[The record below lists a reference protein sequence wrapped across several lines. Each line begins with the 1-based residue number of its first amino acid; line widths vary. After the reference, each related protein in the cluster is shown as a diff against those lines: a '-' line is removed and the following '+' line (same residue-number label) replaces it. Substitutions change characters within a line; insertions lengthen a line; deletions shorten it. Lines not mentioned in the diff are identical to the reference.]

1 MSGFQ
6 RGSQAGPQPP
16 PPLPFFLFCYATSK
30 TFWMAF
36 RWRADG
42 CPTMCAGWDRVCPC
56 LVPSSS
62 SVALIRFLRFCKILV
77 RKMQQN
83 IPCDALS
90 CMDPEI
96 LSDEVQLNSDTLFF
110 RWMDWG
116 IKIPLKAGHRQPNS
130 KTLAGRW
137 LPNMECWLG
146 SFWFSRGSGPVLL
159 KSPKGFRFSRVG
171 VRTLCRPLSGSAH
184 LTLSWMRSYRVT
196 WAFEFLASPA
206 SLCCALEWNILI
218 IA

>member
-1 MSGFQ
+1 MQKNTTNIEWVSTGLSS
-6 RGSQAGPQPP
+6 RSPTPP
-16 PPLPFFLFCYATSK
+16 SRLPFFLFCYATSK

-42 CPTMCAGWDRVCPC
+42 CPTMCAGWDRIWPC

-77 RKMQQN
+77 RKSNKTSHAM
-83 IPCDALS
+83 
-90 CMDPEI
+90 
-96 LSDEVQLNSDTLFF
+96 LNHAWIQKFCQTKSNLTMIHFF
-110 RWMDWG
+110 RWMEWG

-146 SFWFSRGSGPVLL
+146 SFWFFRGSGPVLL
-159 KSPKGFRFSRVG
+159 KSPKDFRFFRVG

-206 SLCCALEWNILI
+206 SLCCALE
-218 IA
+218 

>member
-1 MSGFQ
+1 MGFN
-6 RGSQAGPQPP
+6 GALKPVPNPP
-16 PPLPFFLFCYATSK
+16 SRLPFFLFCYATSK
-30 TFWMAF
+30 TFLMAF

-62 SVALIRFLRFCKILV
+62 SVALIRFLRFCKKISE
-77 RKMQQN
+77 KIATSHAM
-83 IPCDALS
+83 
-90 CMDPEI
+90 
-96 LSDEVQLNSDTLFF
+96 LNHAWIQKFCQTKSNLTLTHFF
-110 RWMDWG
+110 RWMEWG

-137 LPNMECWLG
+137 LLNMECWLG

-206 SLCCALEWNILI
+206 SLCCALE
-218 IA
+218 